1 MNVTGPIVYNIAG
14 FPNPWTAW
22 PKRMMSQPDRQ
33 TDPTGPLSPLVE
45 QLAEI
50 SALTG
55 GLAHEIR
62 NPLSTLKVNL
72 QLLDEDWQRVENQ
85 DGPGGDDARD
95 VARRS
100 RKRIASLLNE
110 AHRLEQILQDFLVY
124 VGKCELKRET
134 HDLNCIVRELADFYQ
149 PQAQA
154 GGIDLRLDLADR
166 SVVCDV
172 DANRL
177 KQAIL
182 NLLINAQQAMPDGG
196 RMDLRVAEDPG
207 GARIEVEDSGPGIPP
222 EEQDLVFRAY
232 YSTKKGGTGLG
243 LATTHRII
251 REHGGRIELESQPPR
266 GARFSI
272 HLPKRST

>member
-1 MNVTGPIVYNIAG
+1 
-14 FPNPWTAW
+14 
-22 PKRMMSQPDRQ
+22 MSQPDRQ
-33 TDPTGPLSPLVE
+33 PDPPGPLSPLAE

-72 QLLDEDWQRVENQ
+72 QLLDEDWQRVENREAS
-85 DGPGGDDARD
+85 GGDDARD

-100 RKRIASLLNE
+100 RTRIASLLKE
-110 AHRLEQILQDFLVY
+110 ANRLEQILQDFLVY
-124 VGKCELKRET
+124 VGKYELQREP
-134 HDLNCIVRELADFYQ
+134 HDLNRIVRELADFYQ

-154 GGIDLRLDLADR
+154 GGIELRLHLADQPI
-166 SVVCDV
+166 VCDV

-177 KQAIL
+177 KQAVL

-196 RMDLRVAEDPG
+196 RIDLRVTDSAE
-207 GARIEVEDSGPGIPP
+207 GARIDVEDSGPGIPP
-222 EEQDLVFRAY
+222 QERDLVFRAY

-251 REHGGRIELESQPPR
+251 REHGGRIELDAPLPR

-272 HLPKRST
+272 QLPKTRH

>member
-1 MNVTGPIVYNIAG
+1 
-14 FPNPWTAW
+14 
-22 PKRMMSQPDRQ
+22 MMSQPDRQ
-33 TDPTGPLSPLVE
+33 SDPSGSFGPLAE

-85 DGPGGDDARD
+85 AGAQGDNPRD

-110 AHRLEQILQDFLVY
+110 ANRLEQILQDFLVY
-124 VGKCELKRET
+124 VGKYELKREP
-134 HDLNCIVRELADFYQ
+134 HELNRVVRELADFYQ

-154 GGIDLRLDLADR
+154 GGIALRLDLADR
-166 SVVCDV
+166 PVVCDV

-177 KQAIL
+177 KQAVL

-196 RMDLRVAEDPG
+196 QIDLRVTDTDDD
-207 GARIEVEDSGPGIPP
+207 ARIDVTDSGPGIPP
-222 EEQDLVFRAY
+222 EERDLVFRAY

-251 REHGGRIELESQPPR
+251 REHGGKIELDSLPPR

-272 HLPKRST
+272 HLPKTIDR

>member
-1 MNVTGPIVYNIAG
+1 
-14 FPNPWTAW
+14 
-22 PKRMMSQPDRQ
+22 MMSQPDRQ
-33 TDPTGPLSPLVE
+33 SDPSGSFGPLAE

-72 QLLDEDWQRVENQ
+72 QLLDEDWHRVENQ
-85 DGPGGDDARD
+85 ESSNGDDARD

-100 RKRIASLLNE
+100 RKRIASLLAE

-124 VGKCELKRET
+124 VGKCELKREP
-134 HDLNCIVRELADFYQ
+134 HDLNQVVRELADFYQ

-166 SVVCDV
+166 PIDCEV

-182 NLLINAQQAMPDGG
+182 NLLINAQQAMPEGG
-196 RMDLRVAEDPG
+196 RIDLRVTDDAD
-207 GARIEVEDSGPGIPP
+207 GARIVVADSGRGIPP
-222 EEQDLVFRAY
+222 EQQDLVFRAY

-251 REHGGRIELESQPPR
+251 REHGGRIELESRPPH
-266 GARFSI
+266 GAKFSI
-272 HLPKRST
+272 HLPRTKG

>member
-1 MNVTGPIVYNIAG
+1 
-14 FPNPWTAW
+14 
-22 PKRMMSQPDRQ
+22 MSQPHRQ
-33 TDPTGPLSPLVE
+33 PSPNDSVPLAE
-45 QLAEI
+45 QIAEI

-72 QLLDEDWQRVENQ
+72 QLLDEDWQRLEEQ
-85 DGPGGDDARD
+85 TTTGAGDSRD

-100 RKRIASLLNE
+100 RTRIASLLAE
-110 AHRLEQILQDFLVY
+110 ARRLEQILQDFLIY
-124 VGKCELKRET
+124 VGKYELKRDPL
-134 HDLNCIVRELADFYQ
+134 DLNRVVRELADFYQ

-154 GGIDLRLDLADR
+154 GGIDLRLSLADR
-166 SVVCDV
+166 PIVCDV

-182 NLLINAQQAMPDGG
+182 NLLINAQQAMPAGG
-196 RMDLRVAEDPG
+196 QIDLRVTDDAD
-207 GARIEVEDSGPGIPP
+207 GARIDVEDSGPGISP
-222 EEQDLVFRAY
+222 EERDLVFRAY

-251 REHGGRIELESQPPR
+251 REHGGRIELDSPPPR

-272 HLPKRST
+272 YLPKTNG